1 MATHHTKVTHREGMS
16 FEGELA
22 GHKIPL
28 DADPSVGGKDY
39 GPTPKPLL
47 LTSLAG
53 CTAMDVTSIL
63 GKMQMP
69 YDSFEVE
76 VDGDTTD
83 SHPKTYSAIRLRYV
97 FTGSELDEAKIEKA
111 VRLSQEKYCGV
122 SAMLKQVSN
131 VDYEIVMN
139 PE

>member
-1 MATHHTKVTHREGMS
+1 MATHHTTVTHREGLS
-16 FEGELA
+16 FDGELQ
-22 GHKIPL
+22 GHKIAL
-28 DADPSVGGKDY
+28 DADASVGGTDY

-53 CTAMDVTSIL
+53 CTGMDVAAIL
-63 GKMQMP
+63 QKMQMP
-69 YDSFEVE
+69 YDSFEVQVE
-76 VDGDTTD
+76 GDTTEE
-83 SHPKTYSAIRLRYV
+83 HPKTYSAIRLRYV

-122 SAMLKQVSN
+122 SAMLKQVSQ

>member
-1 MATHHTKVTHREGMS
+1 MATHNTKVTHREGMS
-16 FEGELA
+16 FDGELA

-28 DADPSVGGKDY
+28 DADASVGGQDY

-53 CTAMDVTSIL
+53 CTAMDVTAIL
-63 GKMQMP
+63 QKMQMP
-69 YDSFEVE
+69 YDSFEVQVE
-76 VDGDTTD
+76 GDTTE
-83 SHPKTYSAIRLRYV
+83 SHPKTYSAISLRYV

-122 SAMLKQVSN
+122 SAMLKQVSK
-131 VDYEIVMN
+131 VDYEIALN
-139 PE
+139 P